1 MRNFDLISGIGR
13 LKRSSAQ
20 LKEKWLNV
28 RDHWD
33 DQASRDFEKE
43 FLQMLAPQL
52 TLVMA
57 ALHEFHDVMQ
67 QAGKELEDPG
77 NGE

>member
-20 LKEKWLNV
+20 LKERWLTT

-33 DQASRDFEKE
+33 DQASRDFEKN

-57 ALHEFHDVMQ
+57 ALHQFHDVMQ
-67 QAGKELEDPG
+67 QASKDLEDPADG
-77 NGE
+77 A

>member
-1 MRNFDLISGIGR
+1 MRNFDLISGISR

-20 LKEKWLNV
+20 LKEEWLNV

-33 DQASRDFEKE
+33 DQASRDFEKG

-57 ALHEFHDVMQ
+57 ALHQFHEVMQ
-67 QAGKELEDPG
+67 QARKDLEDPG
-77 NGE
+77 DGE